1 MSNIRRF
8 KCRAKKDWK
17 TRPATR
23 CNRFAFSFHRRERAQ
38 TSGSRQE
45 IMRLHMSTL
54 RLLLLEGLLMIAACR
69 PNRSPNAV
77 EPLPAKPDLVIDT
90 VSYTQLPTCYEGY
103 PSGII
108 CGPPTF
114 MIGNSKSKEDFD
126 NQYLSYGQIANYPPV
141 CIPADGIL
149 NINIISEVEDSVSNI
164 LIVVNPDGSHDIRNV
179 SSLVDEQD
187 YLNNLYVVSLK
198 W

>member
-1 MSNIRRF
+1 
-8 KCRAKKDWK
+8 
-17 TRPATR
+17 
-23 CNRFAFSFHRRERAQ
+23 
-38 TSGSRQE
+38 
-45 IMRLHMSTL
+45 MSTL
-54 RLLLLEGLLMIAACR
+54 RLLLLVGLLMIAACR

-108 CGPPTF
+108 CGPPTFEFSLRIRNIGSADCNSSF